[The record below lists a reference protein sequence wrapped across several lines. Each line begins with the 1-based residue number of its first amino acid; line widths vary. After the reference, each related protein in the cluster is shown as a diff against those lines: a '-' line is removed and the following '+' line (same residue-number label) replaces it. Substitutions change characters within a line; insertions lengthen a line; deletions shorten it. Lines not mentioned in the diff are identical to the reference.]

1 MDRANQQW
9 QWRIVVKSINIA
21 KISQSINNKYGVVWD
36 AQEYSKYGTS
46 KAFPFRLI
54 PIFAN

>member
-9 QWRIVVKSINIA
+9 RWRIVVKSINIA

-36 AQEYSKYGTS
+36 AQEYSK
-46 KAFPFRLI
+46 
-54 PIFAN
+54 